1 MESEKSHDLLSANWR
16 PRKAGGEI
24 QLEAEDLRIE
34 RFLI

>member
-16 PRKAGGEI
+16 PSKASGEI
-24 QLEAEDLRIE
+24 QLECEGLRIE